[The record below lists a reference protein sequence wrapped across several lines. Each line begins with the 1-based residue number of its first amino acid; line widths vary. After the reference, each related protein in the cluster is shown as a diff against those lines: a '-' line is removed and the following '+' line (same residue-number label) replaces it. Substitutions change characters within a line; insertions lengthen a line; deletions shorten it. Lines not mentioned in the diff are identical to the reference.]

1 LSVEAFAEDCAR
13 AAVVVS
19 PREAPGA
26 CNALLIDRR
35 SWRANGALALR
46 WTIDRFALIPAK
58 AGIQN
63 VWLWVPAFA
72 GTNGSEI
79 NTAETARPA
88 CPGCVPG
95 WAAGCA
101 PRR

>member
-1 LSVEAFAEDCAR
+1 VEAFAEDCAR

-46 WTIDRFALIPAK
+46 WTIDRFELK
-58 AGIQN
+58 A
-63 VWLWVPAFA
+63 
-72 GTNGSEI
+72 
-79 NTAETARPA
+79 ARP
-88 CPGCVPG
+88 PGYERP
-95 WAAGCA
+95 WARA
-101 PRR
+101 PREPASTALAPTRPAASDATPRTEDMEIGD